1 MPGIESFFKV
11 GLMTV
16 QEDIEGDAYKV
27 YYNQNGERI
36 IFGYSEDQTVAD
48 SAIIEPGFIPRPTDQ
63 LLTVGM
69 LIQDQMPN
77 FEQFSV
83 QMGLQYGSRLPY
95 GPPDRERFKDTLRMK
110 SYFRV
115 DIGFSYDL
123 LSEQS
128 KIKNKRLIALFEN
141 AEISLE
147 IFNLLGI
154 RNVLSKQ
161 WIQDVNGTFFSVP
174 NYLTNRRIN
183 LKLLLQF

>member
-1 MPGIESFFKV
+1 
-11 GLMTV
+11 
-16 QEDIEGDAYKV
+16 
-27 YYNQNGERI
+27 
-36 IFGYSEDQTVAD
+36 
-48 SAIIEPGFIPRPTDQ
+48 
-63 LLTVGM
+63 
-69 LIQDQMPN
+69 
-77 FEQFSV
+77 
-83 QMGLQYGSRLPY
+83 
-95 GPPDRERFKDTLRMK
+95 MK

-128 KIKNKRLIALFEN
+128 KIKNKRLIGLFEN

>member
-1 MPGIESFFKV
+1 
-11 GLMTV
+11 
-16 QEDIEGDAYKV
+16 
-27 YYNQNGERI
+27 
-36 IFGYSEDQTVAD
+36 
-48 SAIIEPGFIPRPTDQ
+48 
-63 LLTVGM
+63 
-69 LIQDQMPN
+69 
-77 FEQFSV
+77 
-83 QMGLQYGSRLPY
+83 
-95 GPPDRERFKDTLRMK
+95 MK

-123 LSEQS
+123 LS
-128 KIKNKRLIALFEN
+128 KKGNKMQRANVGLVEN

-183 LKLLLQF
+183 LKLILQF